1 MSIGL
6 AAKPTAT
13 IGQYEQG
20 IFLSSGFAFKRK
32 TGQTGIIIYCKQTN
46 LILILEKNIKDWV
59 GSFGRWFM
67 AQLVDWSLPTP
78 AVRGS
83 DPAIGKFYM
92 ALNGT
97 FLKEWDPSFT

>member
-46 LILILEKNIKDWV
+46 LILIL
-59 GSFGRWFM
+59 
-67 AQLVDWSLPTP
+67 
-78 AVRGS
+78 
-83 DPAIGKFYM
+83 
-92 ALNGT
+92 
-97 FLKEWDPSFT
+97 